1 MNATKGTRVVTT
13 LVHAARKG
21 THPWWHSSAIC
32 RIPSR
37 VDHELAQLRSKEA
50 IQFARV
56 GVDALLISPIPQMIW
71 GVNPELA
78 ALVRHFH
85 RVGVKIIVH
94 LPAAAE
100 WNTHDFNGPHSSDET
115 VTTLL
120 GRVRACV
127 DAEVDGIDLGTLP
140 LTQYGP
146 NSSERQEFMHLLRLV
161 MAEVANTDTLPI
173 LTSSLPHMDDADLK
187 EILQES
193 WFHHLRNDTLLDIK
207 WKNPELCD
215 SIANTFMNRDP
226 LGHVAAWPALPYE
239 DSELHRARTLFALS
253 LPGAVYFNSPPSD
266 AIPPSFVLLI
276 QQALRTRA
284 EHGMGT
290 GSLAHV
296 RGLAWAGP
304 DCLVH
309 MSAQVLVV
317 FNTSDSTVVVPSE
330 HRPLVSTGV
339 LSTQLNSD
347 TPLAPGQ
354 CAWFETARVR
364 PRVFA
369 TE

>member
-1 MNATKGTRVVTT
+1 MVTT

-21 THPWWHSSAIC
+21 THPWWHSPAIC
-32 RIPSR
+32 RIPRR
-37 VDHELAQLRSKEA
+37 VDHDLAQQLSEEA
-50 IQFARV
+50 IRYARV
-56 GVDALLISPIPQMIW
+56 GVDALVLSPIPQMIW
-71 GVNPELA
+71 GVNPELVS
-78 ALVRHFH
+78 LVKRFH

-94 LPAAAE
+94 LPGSAD
-100 WNTHDFNGPHSSDET
+100 WHTRDFNGPYSADET

-127 DAEVDGIDLGTLP
+127 DADVDGIDLGTLP
-140 LTQYGP
+140 LMHYGP
-146 NSSERQEFMHLLRLV
+146 NSAERQEFMHLLRVV

-173 LTSSLPHMDDADLK
+173 LTSSLPHMDDSDLQ

-193 WFHHLRNDTLLDIK
+193 WFHHLRNDTLLDIE
-207 WKNPELCD
+207 WKNPQLCD
-215 SIANTFMNRDP
+215 AIANTFANRDP
-226 LGHVAAWPALPYE
+226 VGHVAAWPALPYD
-239 DSELHRARTLFALS
+239 DSEIHRAHTLFALA
-253 LPGAVYFNSPPSD
+253 LPGATYFDSPPKD
-266 AIPPSFVLLI
+266 AISSPFVLMV
-276 QQALRTRA
+276 QQALRTRE

-317 FNTSDSTVVVPSE
+317 FNTSDTTVVVPSE

-339 LSTQLNSD
+339 LPTSIASD

-354 CAWFETARVR
+354 CAWFETARVH
-364 PRVFA
+364 PRAFA